1 MDTIFIYTSIKYLI
15 KEIKRTIEDLK
26 DQDLYL
32 KYIYILSYDKHI
44 RELEQTL
51 NKINNNNF
59 DFDDLLFI
67 FSKYEFFIID
77 LKKEWIKEDLKQLR
91 EEINAF
97 EQHKQRFKEHQNKHY
112 TTTPPQKRLTM

>member
-15 KEIKRTIEDLK
+15 KEIKRIIEDLK
-26 DQDLYL
+26 DQNLYL
-32 KYIYILSYDKHI
+32 RDIYILSYDKHI

-59 DFDDLLFI
+59 DFNDLLFI

-91 EEINAF
+91 EEINAY
-97 EQHKQRFKEHQNKHY
+97 EPNEQRFKEHQSNRN
-112 TTTPPQKRLTM
+112 TTPPQKRLI